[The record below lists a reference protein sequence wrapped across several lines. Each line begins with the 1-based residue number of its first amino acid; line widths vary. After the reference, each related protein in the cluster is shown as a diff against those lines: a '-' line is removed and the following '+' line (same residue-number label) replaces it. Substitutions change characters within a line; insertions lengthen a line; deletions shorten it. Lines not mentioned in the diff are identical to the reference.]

1 MKRIYALVII
11 AMLLTACGVKITP
24 TISDAEMAT
33 KVAQILTSM
42 PTATGG
48 VPKGLT
54 PAAPTGQVPSVAAT
68 KSLPTIAPTQAQP
81 TAAPTTAATLPPVA
95 TATVPAP
102 TATKVPP
109 TATLAVTKA
118 PTATPVPG
126 DPRTTLG
133 QPTWSDTMGTSD
145 NWPTGADAAGFT
157 QIDFQ
162 NGAMLLTAL
171 KPSDGWRMSTADAL
185 TDFYIE
191 LTVNSAS
198 CTGKDRYGVIFRVP
212 AVSNPDQGY
221 LVDFTCDG
229 KYGLRKW
236 DGPDNTME
244 ALTLWKTNAA
254 IKAGP
259 NQTNRLGVMV
269 VGSKIT
275 IYANGVKLTEVTDTG
290 YKSGFFGVSAAAIDS
305 SKYTVN
311 IDRVDY
317 WIQ

>member
-1 MKRIYALVII
+1 MKPISALI
-11 AMLLTACGVKITP
+11 LLAVLISACGARITP

-48 VPKGLT
+48 APKDLT
-54 PAAPTGQVPSVAAT
+54 TPTAL
-68 KSLPTIAPTQAQP
+68 LPTIAPTKAQPTGAPTTAP
-81 TAAPTTAATLPPVA
+81 TAAPTQAATQPPAA
-95 TATVPAP
+95 TATIPAATA
-102 TATKVPP
+102 TATKVRP
-109 TATLAVTKA
+109 TATPAATKA
-118 PTATPVPG
+118 PTTTPVPG
-126 DPRTTLG
+126 DPRITLG
-133 QPTWSDTMGTSD
+133 QPTWSDSMGTSD

-157 QIDFQ
+157 DIDFQ
-162 NGAMLLTAL
+162 NGVMLLTAL
-171 KPSDGWRMSTADAL
+171 KPADGWRMSTADSL
-185 TDFYIE
+185 TDFYLE
-191 LTVNSAS
+191 ETVNTAS
-198 CTGKDRYGVIFRVP
+198 CSGKDRYGVIFHVP
-212 AVSNPDQGY
+212 AKENPDQGY

-236 DGPDNTME
+236 DGPDNNTMT

-269 VGSKIT
+269 TGNKIA
-275 IYANGVKLTEVTDTG
+275 IYANGVKLTEVTDVG
-290 YKSGFFGVSAAAIDS
+290 YKQGFFGLSVAAIDS

-317 WIQ
+317 WVQ